1 LLETA
6 KIFFRTHAI
15 QRMFHRGVNEHDVR
29 AILTTGET
37 IEEYPDDIPYPS
49 RLILGWIGKRP
60 IHIVAAYNAAEHEII
75 IVTVY
80 EPHEEKWSTDFKRR
94 VP

>member
-1 LLETA
+1 MLETA
-6 KIFFRTHAI
+6 KIFFRTQAI
-15 QRMFHRGVNEHDVR
+15 QGMFQRGVNEHDVR
-29 AILTTGET
+29 AIITTGET

-60 IHIVAAYNAAEHEII
+60 IHIVATYNAAEHEII

-80 EPHEEKWSTDFKRR
+80 KPHEEKWSTDFKRR